1 MIYLIWGV
9 LNFMLF
15 IFFITICFK
24 ATQLIRKEIG
34 SFAAFIFVI
43 GIISFIGNSN
53 SNAYNKESNSN
64 QIKTWKFGPENSL
77 NKIGTYSADVILE
90 KTLIA
95 EYHLGISYSKEKK
108 GEDKNFP
115 FSAFSLTSGI
125 SCGTL
130 WIPKSIIV
138 NQTKN
143 KNKFNYF
150 VNGVVEWKLLGLT
163 LFTEMKN
170 YKGII
175 ITK

>member
-34 SFAAFIFVI
+34 LFAAFIFVI
-43 GIISFIGNSN
+43 GIISFIENSN
-53 SNAYNKESNSN
+53 SNAYNKEPNSN

-108 GEDKNFP
+108 RRG
-115 FSAFSLTSGI
+115 
-125 SCGTL
+125 
-130 WIPKSIIV
+130 
-138 NQTKN
+138 
-143 KNKFNYF
+143 Y
-150 VNGVVEWKLLGLT
+150 
-163 LFTEMKN
+163 
-170 YKGII
+170 
-175 ITK
+175 